1 MIKKIFSLAILF
13 STPMFSQVARDTIWV
28 DSYDYIVPKKDAESF
43 KIAKAIK
50 GNNILKS
57 IEVYEAKTNKLE
69 SKGSGKFQGDSG
81 TVLYSGDVQ
90 YFNKEGKVNATYTY
104 DENNMITKA
113 VTIDPRNGNVYTCT
127 YSDSNNLNNGIAF
140 YDWQGVYVYVE
151 SEDGVYKSYKI
162 INPKND
168 KNELVYEFDDS
179 NVLIGE
185 KYYNEQGQLT
195 HQGTYKEGLMYNG
208 EAVTPNY
215 KDFSITAVS
224 KYKDGVVLSS
234 TSYYKNGKIKG
245 TAVVTG
251 NVTKEVYFDQNGK
264 QLGTYSST
272 LDADGYSTYQDGTN
286 YYFNLYGDNP
296 DELYAIYHY
305 KNNISTKVE
314 DYYLAPYKNTVK
326 SITYNSDSNTTQKIE
341 YFNEDG
347 SSKGQIIYNEDGYT
361 PKEGTMFEGNVSSV
375 YKNSKLVERTEVYS
389 NGKPFEVTKNKVS
402 VFYDMKGKELGRVT
416 FKEDPIYS
424 SITYITGTKYTISN
438 DMISEVIKYDK
449 EQLVYQ
455 ANYET
460 TSGISVIS
468 SESFYTNSYLAKEI
482 EYYPNGKKSKI
493 AIYNPNSYAYS
504 PSKET
509 YFDNTGKEIG
519 TFDHVSQ
526 TGTKVEFSYDKQI
539 VSIEKFNEGQPISKK
554 GYTLKVDAPTSG
566 NSYFLQS
573 DIDYNKQGKF
583 YNEEGKV
590 IATATYKEGAPY
602 EGTVNII
609 DSYYNTETF
618 YKKGLKVGKETTKYS
633 SSDEIISINYYS
645 NEGELTKME
654 SYENNTLTS
663 SAEYQNDVQHGT
675 TTYYDKNGE
684 VLSTLVYDQGY
695 ASDGIL
701 TSIGYDQ
708 YTTSEYV
715 DGNIK
720 EKKVYT
726 LQDDGNSPNILVLE
740 EIFTDISTFRRSIF
754 DKESG
759 APVYKYGLTESNLD
773 GLYQYFENG
782 KVKYQGTFKGG
793 ALIDGTVAIIDLNY
807 DAYNYYETAGTTH
820 TVITNKKGTYLLS
833 IFDKDN
839 KETFKMETKV
849 KKGDP
854 TLNPL
859 ANKKI
864 SVDNLFPKSEF
875 NVTEY
880 YGQYSDY
887 AVEATAASAAADVAA
902 DAATA
907 VAADAYYE

>member
-1 MIKKIFSLAILF
+1 MIKKILSLAVLF

-43 KIAKAIK
+43 KITKAIK
-50 GNNILKS
+50 GNATLQS
-57 IEVYEAKTNKLE
+57 VEVYDAKTRKIE
-69 SKGSGKFQGDSG
+69 SKGSGKLLEGSA
-81 TVLYSGDVQ
+81 TPLYSGDVQ

-113 VTIDPRNGNVYTCT
+113 VTIDPRNGKVYTCT

-140 YDWQGVYVYVE
+140 YDWKGVYVFVE

-168 KNELVYEFDDS
+168 KNELVYEFDDN

-224 KYKDGVVLSS
+224 KYKDGVVIST
-234 TSYYKNGKIKG
+234 TSYYKNGKVKG

-251 NVTKEVYFDQNGK
+251 NVTKEVYYDLNGK

-305 KNNISTKVE
+305 KNNVSTKVE

-361 PKEGTMFEGNVSSV
+361 PKEGTLFDGNISSV
-375 YKNSKLVERTEVYS
+375 YKNSKLVERTELYT

-402 VFYDMKGKELGRVT
+402 VFYDIKGKELGRIT

-424 SITYITGTKYTISN
+424 SIAYITGAKYVISN
-438 DMISEVIKYDK
+438 DVIASITKYEK
-449 EQLVYQ
+449 EIMMYQ
-455 ANYET
+455 AVYET
-460 TSGISVIS
+460 ITGTSVIL
-468 SESFYTNSYLAKEI
+468 SESFYTNGYLAKEI

-493 AIYNPNSYAYS
+493 AIYNPNSYSYS
-504 PSKET
+504 ASKET
-509 YFDNTGKEIG
+509 YFDNTGKELG

-539 VSIEKFNEGQPISKK
+539 TSIEKFNEGQPISKK
-554 GYTLKVDAPTSG
+554 GYTLKLEAPNYGSG
-566 NSYFLQS
+566 TYFLQS

-602 EGTVNII
+602 EGTVHII
-609 DSYYNTETF
+609 DSYNDTETF
-618 YKKGLKVGKETTKYS
+618 YKKGLKVGKETTKYAS
-633 SSDEIISINYYS
+633 GDEITSINYYD

-654 SYENNTLTS
+654 SYENNTIAT
-663 SAEYQNDVQHGT
+663 SAEYKNDVQHGT
-675 TTYYDKNGE
+675 TTYYNADGE
-684 VLSTLVYDQGY
+684 ILSTLVFDQGY
-695 ASDGIL
+695 ASEGVL
-701 TSIGYDQ
+701 TSIGYDN
-708 YTTSEYV
+708 YSTTEYA

-720 EKKVYT
+720 EKKIYT
-726 LQDDGNSPNILVLE
+726 LNEDDNTPNILTLE
-740 EIFTDISTFRRSIF
+740 EIYSEASTFRRSIF
-754 DKESG
+754 DKETG
-759 APVYKYGLTESNLD
+759 MPIYKYGLTASNLD
-773 GLYQYFENG
+773 GLYQYFDNG
-782 KVKYQGTFKGG
+782 KVKYQGTFKVG

-807 DAYNYYETAGTTH
+807 DPYNYETAGTTH

-854 TLNPL
+854 SLNPL

-864 SVDNLFPKSEF
+864 SVDNLFPTNEY
-875 NVTEY
+875 NLADY
-880 YGQYSDY
+880 YGQSYES
-887 AVEATAASAAADVAA
+887 AAEATAASVAT
-902 DAATA
+902 DAA
-907 VAADAYYE
+907 VSADAYYE